1 MTIPRLDSSRM
12 QRGWRKKLTFED
24 WGYPQQGCLCCPDG
38 WLKSRFTC
46 DKCGWQG
53 AEMIYE
59 CFVQVWFR

>member
-1 MTIPRLDSSRM
+1 M